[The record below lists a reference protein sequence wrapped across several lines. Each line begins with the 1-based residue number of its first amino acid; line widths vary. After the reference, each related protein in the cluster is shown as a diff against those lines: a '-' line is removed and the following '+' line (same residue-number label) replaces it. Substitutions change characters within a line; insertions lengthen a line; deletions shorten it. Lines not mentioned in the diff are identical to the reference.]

1 MWLIDQLAEQHIA
14 EALRRGELDN
24 LAGEGKPLVLDDD
37 SHVPEELRASY
48 RLLKNAGYLPPEL
61 EMRNEAVELNTL
73 LRTLDPEDQTFQPN
87 LKRLTLLEMK
97 LKQAGLSTSFLGS
110 EYRHLLQKHLAGE
123 S

>member
-14 EALRRGELDN
+14 EALRNGELDN

-37 SHVPEELRASY
+37 SHVPEDLRASY

-61 EMRNEAVELNTL
+61 EMRNEAVELDTL
-73 LRTLDPEDQTFQPN
+73 LRTLDPGDQAFQPN

-97 LKQAGLSTSFLGS
+97 LKQAGLSTSFLGG
-110 EYRHLLQKHLAGE
+110 EYRHPLRQRLAGE

>member
-14 EALRRGELDN
+14 EALRNGELNN

-37 SHVPEELRASY
+37 SHVPEELRTSY

-61 EMRNEAVELNTL
+61 EMRNEAVELDAL
-73 LRTLDPEDQTFQPN
+73 LRTLEPEDQTFQPN

-97 LKQAGLSTSFLGS
+97 LKQAGLSTSFLTG
-110 EYRHLLQKHLAGE
+110 EYRHHLRQRLAGE
-123 S
+123 Q